1 MEATPTPEIT
11 SDDRLWTALG
21 YIFTPIIPIIL
32 LLMDDKKNRP
42 YIKYHSVQSI
52 IVGIVLWIIIAIL
65 SVPTFGCIGLL
76 GLVVFYFAYKAYQG
90 EYFEIPVVTNF
101 MKNQGWV

>member
-1 MEATPTPEIT
+1 MEATPDPEIT

-21 YIFTPIIPIIL
+21 YIFTPIIPIIML
-32 LLMDDKKNRP
+32 LLEDKKNRP

-52 IVGIVLWIIIAIL
+52 IVGIALWIIIAIL

-76 GLVVFYFAYKAYQG
+76 GLIVFYFAYKAYKG

-101 MKNQGWV
+101 MKNQGWA